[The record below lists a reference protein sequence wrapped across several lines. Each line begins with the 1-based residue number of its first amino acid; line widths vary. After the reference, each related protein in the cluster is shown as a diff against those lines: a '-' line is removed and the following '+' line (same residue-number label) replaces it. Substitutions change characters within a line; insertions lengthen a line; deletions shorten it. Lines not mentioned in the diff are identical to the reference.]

1 MFLLKSF
8 ATPVVWVLVP
18 LLLGLALT
26 TFRRRKKLAKAG
38 WCSLLLG
45 TLLLL
50 LFSFPPFANIL
61 VYSLE
66 SRCPPP
72 SPDVLATVD
81 VIVVLGGGGY
91 PSGGFREEAELA
103 RRAYPRLYYGVRIF
117 QQGHAEILAFC
128 GGEFREGKERE
139 ADVMRTM
146 ALQLGVPE
154 DKIMTEMT
162 SANTMQ
168 NAKRLAELLPARPG
182 RQIGLVTSAT
192 HMVRSVRTF
201 ASQFRRDTIVPVP
214 VHYQYDPD
222 PWRFKNLR
230 PSVVA
235 LERSTEAIHE
245 WIGLRWYS
253 LRYR

>member
-8 ATPVVWVLVP
+8 ATPVVWILVL

-26 TFRRRKKLAKAG
+26 TFRGRKKLAKAG

-103 RRAYPRLYYGVRIF
+103 RRAYPRLYHGVRIF
-117 QQGHAEILAFC
+117 RQGHADILAFC
-128 GGEFREGKERE
+128 GGELREGKERE
-139 ADVMRTM
+139 ADVMRMM

-154 DKIMTEMT
+154 DKILTEMA

-168 NAKRLAELLPARPG
+168 NAKGLAELLPARPG
-182 RQIGLVTSAT
+182 RRIGLVTSAT

-201 ASQFRRDTIVPVP
+201 ASQFPHDAIVPVP

-222 PWRFKNLR
+222 PWRIKNLR
-230 PSVVA
+230 PTVVA

-245 WIGLRWYS
+245 WIGLLWYS
-253 LRYR
+253 LRYQ